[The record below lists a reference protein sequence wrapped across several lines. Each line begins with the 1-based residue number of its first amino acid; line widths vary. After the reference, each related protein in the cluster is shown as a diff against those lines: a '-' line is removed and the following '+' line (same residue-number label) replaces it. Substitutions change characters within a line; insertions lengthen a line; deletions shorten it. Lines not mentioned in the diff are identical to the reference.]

1 MGAYI
6 IIMDITPE
14 SKNLEKILTG
24 LETNYS
30 VPDYQRD
37 YSWSADEVETLW
49 LDLWNSYEQKSEY
62 FMGTVVLKNKDYSDE
77 KFDIVDGQ
85 QRLATFSILFS
96 VLNTIGEVFNS
107 TPELLPEVPRDKE
120 NINQA
125 RRISQISL
133 QRLREAS
140 EPDNYFLKLNKKDN
154 QVFQNIIRNTDTLLL
169 SDTELKIIKN
179 DRRLIKTQKSFYKN
193 IYESFSG
200 ESAIDNLYKFLVH
213 IVKKLK
219 FISIEVK
226 TDYDAFLLFE
236 SLNSKGMDLSVSDL
250 VKNKILMHAK
260 NGESEEL
267 LDNWDEMIR
276 SLDESRLSAV
286 DFLRVYWEA
295 IQSINTTKK
304 ELYKYINRHI
314 EDENTK
320 VREFSI
326 DIKEQAES
334 LSIYAGRALVFPDCH
349 HKTEVY
355 LRNCG
360 EINLLKYTIC
370 YPAIM
375 YAFKYRKSL
384 LDNLTELSLSFL
396 FRWITVG
403 DFSVG
408 GAKKVFDE
416 VLKRMRD
423 DNNSDEFILE
433 PFLKHEEKIG
443 DSEFKASFKQ
453 LKVQDNL
460 LAKYI
465 ISKVHL
471 YKTSHQTIPN
481 YSEVHLEHV
490 IPQKPQKW
498 DDEGRFVPSAG
509 TSTKDWIYH
518 IGNFLLL
525 NKKINLKIQNSI
537 FSQKYTEY
545 AESPFPDTELVYKQA
560 KKGKNWEVSWLL
572 ERSSDL
578 ADVAPKIWPI
588 KCQ

>member
-1 MGAYI
+1 
-6 IIMDITPE
+6 MDITPE

-62 FMGTVVLKNKDYSDE
+62 FMGTVVLKSKDDSDE

-96 VLNTIGEVFNS
+96 VFNTIGEAFNS
-107 TPELLPEVPRDKE
+107 TPDLLPEVPRDKD
-120 NINQA
+120 NINRA
-125 RRISQISL
+125 RRISQIAL

-154 QVFQNIIRNTDTLLL
+154 QVFQDVIRNTDTLLL
-169 SDTELKIIKN
+169 SDIELKIIKN
-179 DRRLIKTQKSFYKN
+179 DRRLIKTKKSFYRN
-193 IYESFSG
+193 IYECFSG
-200 ESAIDNLYKFLVH
+200 EDAIDNLYDFLVH

-219 FISIEVK
+219 FISIKVK

-250 VKNKILMHAK
+250 VKNKILMHAQ

-276 SLDESRLSAV
+276 SLNESRLSAV

-295 IQSINTTKK
+295 MQSINTTKK

-314 EDENTK
+314 ENENTN
-320 VREFSI
+320 VRKFSI

-334 LSIYAGRALVFPDCH
+334 LSIYAGKGLIFPDCH
-349 HKTEVY
+349 HKKELY
-355 LRNCG
+355 LKNCG

-375 YAFKYRKSL
+375 YAFKNRIGL
-384 LDNLTELSLSFL
+384 LDNLTKLSLSFL

-423 DNNSDEFILE
+423 NSNSEKFILE
-433 PFLKHEEKIG
+433 PFLKHEDKIG
-443 DSEFKASFKQ
+443 DSQFKASFKQ

-471 YKTSHQTIPN
+471 YQTNNQTIPN

-498 DDEGRFVPSAG
+498 DAEGRFKPSEG
-509 TSTKDWIYH
+509 TVIKDWIYH
-518 IGNFLLL
+518 IGNFILLD
-525 NKKINLKIQNSI
+525 KKINLKIQNSI
-537 FSQKYTEY
+537 FSEKYTEY
-545 AESPFPDTELVYKQA
+545 ANSPFPDTEELYKEA
-560 KKGKNWEVSWLL
+560 MAGRHWEVSWLL
-572 ERSSDL
+572 ERSNEL
-578 ADVAPKIWPI
+578 ADVAHEIWPI
-588 KCQ
+588 KCE